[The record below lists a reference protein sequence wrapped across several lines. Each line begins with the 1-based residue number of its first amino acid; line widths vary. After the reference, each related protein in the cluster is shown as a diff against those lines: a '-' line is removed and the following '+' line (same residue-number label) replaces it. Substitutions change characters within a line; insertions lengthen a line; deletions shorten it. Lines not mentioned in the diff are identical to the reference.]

1 MNQQEFADTSRRYR
15 EELLRMYQSQSM
27 TPPPRPE
34 PPRPEPPR
42 PEPPRPAPPRP
53 EPPRPEPP
61 RPEPPRPEPPRPEPP
76 RPEPPRP
83 VPPRPEPPRPEPPRP
98 EPPRPAPPRP
108 EPPRPAP
115 PRPAPPRPEP
125 PRPEPP
131 RPAPPRPEPPMPP
144 QPRAELEAAVVRDAE
159 ILSDTEPY
167 MGTIRVRVTTA
178 KGARPVSGA
187 TVVITKEDAAGVEEL
202 LSLQVTGQSGEITKV
217 AVPSPPPS
225 PDQRKPEAFHYDI
238 TVFAVG
244 YYRETSKNV
253 PVFPD
258 IVSIQSFD
266 LIPLPAG
273 AEDTQVA
280 GALTFYNTMPRD

>member
-1 MNQQEFADTSRRYR
+1 
-15 EELLRMYQSQSM
+15 
-27 TPPPRPE
+27 
-34 PPRPEPPR
+34 
-42 PEPPRPAPPRP
+42 
-53 EPPRPEPP
+53 
-61 RPEPPRPEPPRPEPP
+61 
-76 RPEPPRP
+76 
-83 VPPRPEPPRPEPPRP
+83 
-98 EPPRPAPPRP
+98 
-108 EPPRPAP
+108 
-115 PRPAPPRPEP
+115 
-125 PRPEPP
+125 
-131 RPAPPRPEPPMPP
+131 MPP
-144 QPRAELEAAVVRDAE
+144 QPRTELEPAVVRDAE

>member
-1 MNQQEFADTSRRYR
+1 MNQQEFADTSRRYQ

-27 TPPPRPE
+27 TPPPKPEREMPQKPPKPIAPPPMPDMGE
-34 PPRPEPPR
+34 PPRPDRPPI
-42 PEPPRPAPPRP
+42 PPI
-53 EPPRPEPP
+53 
-61 RPEPPRPEPPRPEPP
+61 
-76 RPEPPRP
+76 
-83 VPPRPEPPRPEPPRP
+83 
-98 EPPRPAPPRP
+98 
-108 EPPRPAP
+108 
-115 PRPAPPRPEP
+115 
-125 PRPEPP
+125 
-131 RPAPPRPEPPMPP
+131 PPMPP
-144 QPRAELEAAVVRDAE
+144 RPDRPPIPPIPPIPPRPDRPPMPPMPDRPPMPRQTGADMEVAVVRDAE

-178 KGARPVSGA
+178 KGARPVGGA

-217 AVPSPPPS
+217 TVPSPPPS

-253 PVFPD
+253 PVFPN
-258 IVSIQSFD
+258 IVSVQSFD

-273 AEDTQVA
+273 AEDAQVA